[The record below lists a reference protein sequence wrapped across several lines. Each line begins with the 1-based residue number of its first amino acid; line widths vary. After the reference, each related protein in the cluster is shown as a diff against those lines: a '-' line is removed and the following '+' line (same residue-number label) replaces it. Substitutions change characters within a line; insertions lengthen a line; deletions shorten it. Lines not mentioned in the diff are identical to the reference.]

1 MYPEQSPWG
10 RERTAHA
17 LTGLS
22 VEAASIR
29 SRPGR
34 GRNTWV
40 PGFVLCY
47 CFWRYVENGGAA
59 GEGADSSAESK
70 DGFNCSSA
78 ERTTNHSSLTA
89 QKGRDAVSRAGG
101 YLYPSPTS
109 PFLLSVYR
117 GGRQRNEGRRKGRAP
132 VTEGE
137 GKEGAA
143 GREGRREG
151 KGLSPWQVGSRE
163 PWFGLVDP
171 WRVARGPHR
180 VTELIG
186 ARKRVSRAWS

>member
-47 CFWRYVENGGAA
+47 CFWRYVGNGGAA

-70 DGFNCSSA
+70 DGFDCSPA

-143 GREGRREG
+143 GREGRKEG
-151 KGLSPWQVGSRE
+151 KVYLPGKLEAGSPGLDSLTLWC
-163 PWFGLVDP
+163 
-171 WRVARGPHR
+171 VARAPHR
-180 VTELIG
+180 VTELNG
-186 ARKRVSRAWS
+186 TRKRVSRAWS